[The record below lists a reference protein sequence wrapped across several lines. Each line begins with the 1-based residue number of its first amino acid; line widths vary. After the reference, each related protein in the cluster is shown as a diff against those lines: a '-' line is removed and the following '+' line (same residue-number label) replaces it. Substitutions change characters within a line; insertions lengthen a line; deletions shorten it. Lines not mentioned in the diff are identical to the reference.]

1 MKQYII
7 SETSTIKEV
16 LVSLNSIVHDTLSLL
31 VVDTFD
37 KMVGT
42 LTDGDIRRGLISGA
56 QLTDEVS
63 TIMHRDFKYIKQSDI
78 P

>member
-37 KMVGT
+37 KW
-42 LTDGDIRRGLISGA
+42 
-56 QLTDEVS
+56 
-63 TIMHRDFKYIKQSDI
+63 
-78 P
+78 